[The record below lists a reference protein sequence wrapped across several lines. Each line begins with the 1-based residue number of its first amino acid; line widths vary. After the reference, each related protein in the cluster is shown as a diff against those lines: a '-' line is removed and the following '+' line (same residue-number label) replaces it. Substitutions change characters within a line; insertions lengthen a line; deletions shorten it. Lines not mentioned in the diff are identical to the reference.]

1 VKLGF
6 CGFLHLVILRQV
18 DFTLLKRNSMKIEL
32 QPNETK
38 IDTWT
43 ILYIP
48 PNGGKYNGKLTITN
62 KRLLY
67 DAKFD
72 VSAKGLLSE
81 ALFIKW
87 GSEGYLEIDKSAIT
101 DVQIEKSFLAK
112 KAIITLKDG
121 SKHTFNYG
129 ALNVDKVAEA
139 IRSN

>member
-1 VKLGF
+1 
-6 CGFLHLVILRQV
+6 
-18 DFTLLKRNSMKIEL
+18 MKIEL
-32 QPNETK
+32 QPGESK

-43 ILYIP
+43 IPYIP

-87 GSEGYLEIDKSAIT
+87 GSEGFLEINKSDIK
-101 DVQIEKSFLAK
+101 DVQVEKSFLAK
-112 KAIITLKDG
+112 KAIVTLSDE

-139 IRSN
+139 IKSR